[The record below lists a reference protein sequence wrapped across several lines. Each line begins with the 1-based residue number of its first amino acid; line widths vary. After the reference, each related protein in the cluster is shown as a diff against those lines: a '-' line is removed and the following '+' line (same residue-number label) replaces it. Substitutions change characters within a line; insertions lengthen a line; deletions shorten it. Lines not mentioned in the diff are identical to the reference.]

1 MTRRAMQRART
12 KQARPAGV
20 LIDTESRCG
29 TSPAIHFKPLLRSIQ
44 RALKSGDTTVA
55 LSGAK
60 LNVVILALQKAIWV
74 EEEVVPRD
82 RYAFSAL
89 NQSGVSPAQRLR
101 TLATRM
107 LRRPE
112 AGRGGRS
119 AIYPAQRIVAEYRA
133 LTGQG
138 EGDTSFYS
146 SRGYCGLSREHE
158 DFEPI
163 RLPLTRADAV
173 RAIQR
178 IHGFPSPSAARQFI
192 QAAIRELP
200 KSQRPRPPVTDP

>member
-1 MTRRAMQRART
+1 MALQRARM
-12 KQARPAGV
+12 KQAARGSV
-20 LIDTESRCG
+20 LIDTEGRYG
-29 TSPAIHFKPLLRSIQ
+29 TSPAMHFKPLLRSIQ

-74 EEEVVPRD
+74 EEEVIPRD
-82 RYAFSAL
+82 LHAFSAL
-89 NQSGVSPAQRLR
+89 NQRGVSQARRLR
-101 TLATRM
+101 TVATRM

-112 AGRGGRS
+112 GGRAGRS

-138 EGDTSFYS
+138 KGDTSFYS
-146 SRGYCGLSREHE
+146 SRGHCGLSREHE

-178 IHGFPSPSAARQFI
+178 IHGFPSRRAAQQFI
-192 QAAIRELP
+192 RAAIRELL
-200 KSQRPRPPVTDP
+200 KSQRPQPPVTDP